1 MNSITEQWIKRCVQE
16 GTYYF
21 TAHAYEERMNDALT
35 ILEVEQA
42 IENARIIEYYE
53 DSGRGES

>member
-1 MNSITEQWIKRCVQE
+1 MQE